1 MLKILCF
8 QKNAYICNT
17 EKQLKPTI
25 IEKKLKKMEEKSQKT
40 ELFTIFEIEFVNEET
55 GQVVTLTTTCGS
67 YKELGKYLTEMNK
80 KSWRML
86 KVKRKED

>member
-1 MLKILCF
+1 ME
-8 QKNAYICNT
+8 Q
-17 EKQLKPTI
+17 EK
-25 IEKKLKKMEEKSQKT
+25 
-40 ELFTIFEIEFVNEET
+40 ELFIIFDIEFANEAT

-86 KVKRKED
+86 KVARKSS

>member
-1 MLKILCF
+1 M
-8 QKNAYICNT
+8 T
-17 EKQLKPTI
+17 DRD
-25 IEKKLKKMEEKSQKT
+25 KKT
-40 ELFTIFEIEFVNEET
+40 DLFVIFTTEFVNENT

-86 KVKRKED
+86 KVTRKED